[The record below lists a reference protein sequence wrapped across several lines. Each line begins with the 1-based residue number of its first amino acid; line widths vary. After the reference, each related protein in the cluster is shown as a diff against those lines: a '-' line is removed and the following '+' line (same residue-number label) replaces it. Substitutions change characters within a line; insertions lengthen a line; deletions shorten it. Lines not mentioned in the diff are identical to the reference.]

1 MNTRQGIK
9 KLCNSGK
16 LTVKLPVL
24 LKSMLTMKLMQIL
37 KGENYMLV
45 SGEAF
50 SQRLATFSDSTIKL
64 IMKLSINRET
74 SKRVN
79 LIVQNTDYSEKQVVE
94 KLLEIEK
101 EIKDT

>member
-1 MNTRQGIK
+1 
-9 KLCNSGK
+9 
-16 LTVKLPVL
+16 
-24 LKSMLTMKLMQIL
+24 
-37 KGENYMLV
+37 MLV